1 MSASDERT
9 AALSPRTNDKNPYH
23 GNHANRLD
31 KIKREANARD
41 GICLLHEQV
50 NETLTYPRKEYHDR
64 QSVWDWTG
72 DRGGKQGHD
81 DRRVDR
87 KVLDAIHVSPDGPA
101 IPLGPLHL
109 VGAPRGDRRAAGQ
122 DAAPAINSDRC
133 KQDKQCPS
141 GETE

>member
-64 QSVWDWTG
+64 
-72 DRGGKQGHD
+72 
-81 DRRVDR
+81 RVDR

-141 GETE
+141 GEAE